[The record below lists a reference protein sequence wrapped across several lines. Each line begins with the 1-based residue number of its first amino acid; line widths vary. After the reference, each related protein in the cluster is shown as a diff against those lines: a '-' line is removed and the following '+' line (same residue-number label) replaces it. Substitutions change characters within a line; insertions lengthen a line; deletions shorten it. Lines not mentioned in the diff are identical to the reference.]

1 MKTKIGAIVK
11 FSHRSLSP
19 YKLHTKDEGRTKNS
33 IFQSTYYANKIRFFL
48 TWYHSVRLEMA
59 GIWNVAGPEVNGYVL
74 LAIDRKS
81 LKWNKR
87 YTRMKQHFRLIIEWP
102 NTNWIWALIFCQAA
116 KFYLCLI
123 FVNLDTQILKECSLH
138 NSLRDVERRKTK
150 RLLPVQFWLFQR
162 SLHEHCVP
170 VG

>member
-1 MKTKIGAIVK
+1 
-11 FSHRSLSP
+11 
-19 YKLHTKDEGRTKNS
+19 
-33 IFQSTYYANKIRFFL
+33 
-48 TWYHSVRLEMA
+48 MA

-170 VG
+170 VGWLMTRCSGVFVWNKISVKYHVVLTMLFEKPFLYFQMFRK

>member
-1 MKTKIGAIVK
+1 
-11 FSHRSLSP
+11 
-19 YKLHTKDEGRTKNS
+19 
-33 IFQSTYYANKIRFFL
+33 
-48 TWYHSVRLEMA
+48 MA

-123 FVNLDTQILKECSLH
+123 FVNLDTQILKECSITACETWKGEKQSACYQSSSGSSNVHYMNIAFQLV
-138 NSLRDVERRKTK
+138 NWWRVVLACLSGTKYPSSIMLFWRCCSRSLSFISKCSGNKRKTK
-150 RLLPVQFWLFQR
+150 EMFKFRV
-162 SLHEHCVP
+162 
-170 VG
+170 